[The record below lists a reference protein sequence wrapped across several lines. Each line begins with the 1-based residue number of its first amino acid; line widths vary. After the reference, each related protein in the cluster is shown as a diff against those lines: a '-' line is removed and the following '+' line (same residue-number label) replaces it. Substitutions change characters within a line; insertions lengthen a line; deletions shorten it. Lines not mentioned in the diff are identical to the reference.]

1 MPPSTIRSARLP
13 QAALLALLT
22 VLAAGCAAPAADTT
36 PAPEASDP
44 CLLPTGT
51 PGEPRRL
58 LVAIVRPEDTAA
70 VAQPQ
75 PEPLIHLDCA
85 GRPRAAAAESW
96 SADTTGRT
104 WILVLRR
111 SALDVRAASAAAEWR
126 TRPSAA
132 TTLRRSGIEVAALD
146 ERRLASLLPRPAD
159 SLPLVFA
166 HPSLALV
173 TDSGPVL
180 GTTFVFRPVGADP
193 RDALDGG
200 ADIMVSDDPDL
211 LDYARA
217 REELAVHPL
226 PWNRTYVLLIPP
238 GQQGFEDLIPLDTAG
253 FRAELA
259 RDAVRVDARAA
270 EGARWWESPGCV
282 PERTPGGGRYL
293 GRGVT
298 LVNTPAE
305 DPVGRAIAERLV
317 ARAGPPLQVVG
328 GLDPRAPIAAVHSPS
343 GLAYVVPV
351 PHVALVPCHEI
362 TGWPDGSTV
371 VPLIDT
377 RRSAVVRRGLPPL
390 TVEFDGRLRPAD
402 RP

>member
-1 MPPSTIRSARLP
+1 MRPRTIRSARVP
-13 QAALLALLT
+13 QAALVALLT
-22 VLAAGCAAPAADTT
+22 AVAGGCATPAAETT
-36 PAPEASDP
+36 ASPEAPDP
-44 CLLPTGT
+44 CLLPTGA

-58 LVAIVRPEDTAA
+58 LVATIRPEDTAA

-75 PEPLIHLDCA
+75 PQPLIRLDCA

-96 SADTTGRT
+96 TADTTGRT
-104 WILVLRR
+104 WIWVLRR
-111 SALDVRAASAAAEWR
+111 TALDVRAASAAAEWR

-146 ERRLASLLPRPAD
+146 ERRLATLLPRPAD

-166 HPSLALV
+166 HPTLALV

-180 GTTFVFRPVGADP
+180 GTSFVFRPAGADP

-217 REELAVHPL
+217 REELVVHPL
-226 PWNRTYVLLIPP
+226 PWARTYVLLIPP
-238 GQQGFEDLIPLDTAG
+238 GQQGLEGLIPPDTAG
-253 FRAELA
+253 LRAELA
-259 RDAVRVDARAA
+259 RDAVRVDARPA
-270 EGARWWESPGCV
+270 GGPRWWVSPGCV
-282 PERTPGGGRYL
+282 PERNPGGGRYL
-293 GRGVT
+293 GRG
-298 LVNTPAE
+298 LSLAHTPAE

-328 GLDPRAPIAAVHSPS
+328 GLDPRAPIAAVHAPS

-351 PHVALVPCHEI
+351 PHVALVPCHEV
-362 TGWPDGSTV
+362 TGWPEGSTV

-390 TVEFDGRLRPAD
+390 TIEFDGRLRPAD